1 MKRMMKRTVTILL
14 AAMMLMSTLSTGV
27 GALEVASGTCGENL
41 TWALDNAGTLTV
53 SGTGAMDEYTYEN
66 KAPWNDKYVKSVII
80 DNGVTSIGSYA
91 FEGIASLVNVRV
103 ANSVES
109 IGMYAFLRCMS
120 LADVRLSNGLTTI
133 SGSAFYEC
141 SSLET
146 ITVPDSVTNIGGY
159 AFYSCKSLKDVNIPD
174 GVTSIEGGT
183 FSDCSNLKTV
193 EIPYGI
199 TEIGLRAFAGSGI
212 AGLAIPASVTHISD
226 YAFYICESLAN
237 ITIPGSVNEIGSG
250 AFRGCTSLES
260 VHIED
265 GVKSIGVQ
273 AFQNCRSLSRLVV
286 PGSVTTVGG
295 WAFDGCTQLK
305 TAGPIGGGYDF
316 EFGWKHTFPQSAF
329 DGCAGLVSVMIPD
342 SVTKIESYAFNKCK
356 ALADVYYPGSE
367 SDRAKM
373 NIGAY
378 GNDTLTGAE
387 WHYNYSPDA
396 VSGIC
401 GENVRW
407 AFDEES
413 GVLSLAGS
421 GAMDSLDKFG
431 DYGYSIW
438 RDDIQFVAAA
448 DGVTSIGA
456 HAFEGCPALEEVILG
471 EDVTII
477 GEAAFAD
484 CPRLMNV
491 TLLSGTIS
499 ADGAFPDDRVDW
511 MLIFPLDNVQA
522 VALAKR
528 LGVSWIPVSYADD
541 VLSFGGTITVHDGY
555 AYTYLPMFIQRY
567 GSAQKVYFNR
577 LVFADVRAEDVP
589 KQEYTGSTTDGCLTM
604 FYVEVSL
611 IYVSQDGEQREVTYN
626 EMIDLLQSGD
636 YRAFKLRVS
645 TPTGGEEK
653 TQEEIIYEKLEEILP
668 FMPRK
673 VLRLV
678 SKAINFIVSIFKK

>member
-1 MKRMMKRTVTILL
+1 MKRTVTILL

-27 GALEVASGTCGENL
+27 GALEVASGTCGEDL

-53 SGTGAMDEYTYEN
+53 SGMGAMDEYTYEN
-66 KAPWNDKYVKSVII
+66 KAPWHGKYVKSVII
-80 DNGVTSIGSYA
+80 ENGVTSIGSYA
-91 FEGIASLVNVRV
+91 FNDFASLVDVRI
-103 ANSVES
+103 ANSVEN
-109 IGMYAFLRCMS
+109 IGADAFLRCTS
-120 LADVRLSNGLTTI
+120 LEDVQLPNNSLTTI
-133 SGSAFYEC
+133 SNGAFYEC
-141 SSLET
+141 GSLET
-146 ITVPDSVTNIGGY
+146 ITVPDSVTYIGDY
-159 AFYSCKSLKDVNIPD
+159 AFYSCKSLKSINIPD
-174 GVTSIEGGT
+174 GVTSVESGT
-183 FSDCSNLKTV
+183 FGACTNLKTV
-193 EIPYGI
+193 EIPYGV

-212 AGLAIPASVTHISD
+212 VEITIPTSVTRIND
-226 YAFYICESLAN
+226 FAFYVCESLAN
-237 ITIPGSVNEIGSG
+237 ITIPGSVNEIGMH
-250 AFRGCTSLES
+250 AFHGCTCLTHVS
-260 VHIED
+260 IEN
-265 GVKSIGVQ
+265 GVKNIGAW
-273 AFQNCRSLSRLVV
+273 AFQDCKNLSRLSV

-295 WAFDGCTQLK
+295 QVLSGCAELK
-305 TAGPIGGGYDF
+305 TAGPIGGVYDY

-329 DGCAGLVSVMIPD
+329 DGCAGLVSVTIPD
-342 SVTKIESYAFNKCK
+342 SVTKIEAYAFNACK

-387 WHYNYSPDA
+387 WHYNFCPDV

-401 GENVRW
+401 GENVQW
-407 AFDEES
+407 AFDKES
-413 GVLSLAGS
+413 GVLSLTGS

-431 DYGYSIW
+431 DYGYSVW

-456 HAFEGCPALEEVILG
+456 HAFEGCPILEEVILG
-471 EDVTII
+471 EIVTVI
-477 GEAAFAD
+477 GEAAFTD

-499 ADGAFPDDRVDW
+499 ADDAFPDDRMDW
-511 MLIFPLDNVQA
+511 MLIFPNENVQA
-522 VALAKR
+522 IALAKR
-528 LGVSWIPVSYADD
+528 HGVAWITVTYADD
-541 VLSFGGTITVHDGY
+541 TLSFGGTITVHDGY
-555 AYTYLPMFIQRY
+555 AYSYLPMFVQRY

-577 LVFADVRAEDVP
+577 LVFADIRAEDVA

-604 FYVEVSL
+604 YYVEVTL
-611 IYVSQDGEQREVTYN
+611 VYVSPDGEQRNVTYDQ
-626 EMIDLLQSGD
+626 MIELLQSGD

-645 TPTGGEEK
+645 TPTGDGEEK
-653 TQEEIIYEKLEEILP
+653 TREEIIYEKLEEILP